1 MTPAVVLREKRL
13 VLGAAGFVALAAV
26 VVWLLAFS
34 SVFGVSTVRVDGVHA
49 LTAGQVRKAAAIA
62 DGTPLLRLDRAAVEH
77 RVERL
82 PGVAHADVRTS
93 FPSTVVISVT
103 ERLPVGY
110 VKTGNGD
117 RAGYRL
123 VDRTGLA
130 YETVRTVPARLP
142 LLVVPGGTQGRP
154 TAEAVA
160 TVAASL
166 PASLLAQ
173 VQSIQALDPTSITL
187 LLSGQRVVRWGSAD
201 RSADKARILPVLLRA
216 PGVSQVDVSDPD
228 LPYTR

>member
-1 MTPAVVLREKRL
+1 MNTTVVLREKRL
-13 VLGAAGFVALAAV
+13 VLGAAGFVVVAAV
-26 VVWLLAFS
+26 AVWLLAFS

-49 LTAGQVRKAAAIA
+49 LTAQQVRRAAAIA

-93 FPSTVVISVT
+93 FPSTVLISVT
-103 ERLPVGY
+103 ERVPVGY
-110 VKTGNGD
+110 VKAAD
-117 RAGYRL
+117 GYRL

-130 YETVRTVPARLP
+130 YDSVRTRPARLP
-142 LLVVPGGTQGRP
+142 LLVLPGGSEAQA
-154 TAEAVA
+154 TAAAVA
-160 TVAASL
+160 TVAAAL
-166 PASLLAQ
+166 PPSLLAQ

-216 PGVSQVDVSDPD
+216 SGVSQVDVSDPD